1 MRFAWAKGSGNW
13 AGVWRDGNTTEAM
26 RLSGL
31 TGYIGY
37 RWSVPAQLGHLAQE
51 TKGPRLGIVT
61 LISGNLSNG

>member
-31 TGYIGY
+31 TGYVGY
-37 RWSVPAQLGHLAQE
+37 RLVG
-51 TKGPRLGIVT
+51 TGPFP
-61 LISGNLSNG
+61 SE